1 LSNKQGIGHKVT
13 DFIIK
18 NLRLLVETP
27 KPYHWDYTKQFRG

>member
-1 LSNKQGIGHKVT
+1 MAHKVT

-27 KPYHWDYTKQFRG
+27 KPYYWDYTK